1 MKDVIKN
8 SRNLRFQTL
17 AAVEIIV
24 TKGDGKM
31 FDQKTIERMVESTIK
46 KGVQKETWY
55 LKEKIEE
62 LERRI
67 QKLEEE
73 KNK

>member
-8 SRNLRFQTL
+8 SRKLRFQTL
-17 AAVEIIV
+17 AAVEIIEV
-24 TKGDGKM
+24 KGDGRM
-31 FDQKTIERMVESTIK
+31 FDQKTIERVVENVLK
-46 KGVQKETWY
+46 KRVQKETWY

-67 QKLEEE
+67 QELEEE

>member
-1 MKDVIKN
+1 
-8 SRNLRFQTL
+8 
-17 AAVEIIV
+17 
-24 TKGDGKM
+24 M

-46 KGVQKETWY
+46 KGFQKETWH

-67 QKLEEE
+67 KELEEE

>member
-1 MKDVIKN
+1 M
-8 SRNLRFQTL
+8 
-17 AAVEIIV
+17 
-24 TKGDGKM
+24 KGDGRM
-31 FDQKTIERMVESTIK
+31 FDQKTIERVVENVLK
-46 KGVQKETWY
+46 KRVQKETWY

-67 QKLEEE
+67 QELEEE